1 MGNPWLESRIRVFR
15 GCATGTF
22 LSSALFH
29 ASVGL
34 FPASRYKVSIVGKL
48 FRIETT
54 EYFAVDS
61 IARTTLLLAL
71 CIPKAKLIRLYWIC
85 VSIKN

>member
-1 MGNPWLESRIRVFR
+1 MGNPWLESRIRVFP

-22 LSSALFH
+22 LSSALFR

-34 FPASRYKVSIVGKL
+34 FPASRYMVSIVGKL
-48 FRIETT
+48 FQIETT
-54 EYFAVDS
+54 EYFAVNS
-61 IARTTLLLAL
+61 IVRTTLLAL
-71 CIPKAKLIRLYWIC
+71 CIPKAKLIRLYWIR